1 MDKIT
6 HLWKR
11 RERYARHGH
20 SSNYEFEDLLRP
32 HIQPLYRLA
41 VRWCGNTVDAED
53 LLQAMLCKL
62 YPMLS
67 QIKAVE
73 ELRPWLVRVLYRQFV
88 DGIRHKNRQPL
99 NLSDIALSEN
109 DDYHQTTPVAA
120 GTPAAPPDLA
130 FEAGVLTRHLLA
142 ALNKM
147 PASRRALII
156 MHDVES
162 YSLEEIS
169 AAMDIPVGT
178 VKSRLHRA
186 RGRLRELLSDTDGT
200 FCPASAYTVLRTEK

>member
-6 HLWKR
+6 RLWR
-11 RERYARHGH
+11 HRERYARHGY
-20 SSNYEFEDLLRP
+20 SSNHEFEELLRP

-41 VRWCGNTVDAED
+41 VRWCGNTIDAED

-62 YPMLS
+62 YPMLD
-67 QIKAVE
+67 QIRKVD

-88 DGIRHKNRQPL
+88 DGVRHKSRQPL
-99 NLSDIALSEN
+99 SFSDTALSED
-109 DDYHQTTPVAA
+109 DDYHQKSPVAA
-120 GTPAAPPDLA
+120 GTPTAPPEAA

-186 RGRLRELLSDTDGT
+186 RGRLRELLLDNDGT

>member
-1 MDKIT
+1 M
-6 HLWKR
+6 HLWR
-11 RERYARHGH
+11 QNRYAGRSP
-20 SSNYEFEDLLRP
+20 SSDTGFEELLRP
-32 HIQPLYRLA
+32 HIQPLFRLA
-41 VRWCGNTVDAED
+41 VRWCGNADDAED

-62 YPMLS
+62 YSIRS
-67 QIKAVE
+67 QVQAID

-99 NLSDIALSEN
+99 NFSDTALSG
-109 DDYHQTTPVAA
+109 DQDYEQRTPVAA
-120 GTPAAPPDLA
+120 GAPVETPEAV
-130 FEAGVLTRHLLA
+130 FEAGVLTQRLQS
-142 ALNKM
+142 ALNMM

-169 AAMDIPVGT
+169 LTMDIPVGT

-186 RGRLRELLSDTDGT
+186 RERLRELLLNSDGT
-200 FCPASAYTVLRTEK
+200 FFPASAYTVVRTEK